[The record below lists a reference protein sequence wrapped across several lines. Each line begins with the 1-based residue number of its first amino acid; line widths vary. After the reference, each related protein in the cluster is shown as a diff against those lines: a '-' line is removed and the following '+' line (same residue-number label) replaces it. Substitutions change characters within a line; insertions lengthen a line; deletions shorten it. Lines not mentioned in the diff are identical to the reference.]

1 MMRLG
6 ISTACLYPMVTEEAL
21 DRLLERGFR
30 LFEIFF
36 NTVSE
41 LEPGYVEGLR
51 RRLDKAGA
59 EVVSIHPFT
68 SAFEVMLLFSDY
80 SRRTEDGLAF
90 YRRYFETAQRLGAK
104 FLVLHGQRNYQKGRI
119 TEEEYLERYWRL
131 YRLGQEYG
139 ITVAQENVVQFRSE
153 RAAFIQRMREA
164 LGEECAF
171 VLDLKQAVRAGED
184 PMEMCRAMG
193 ERLCH
198 LHFNDHLPGQ
208 DCLLPGKGGFSYE
221 TLFQYLQEIGYPGKG
236 VIEVYRGNFEKEEE
250 LWESLCYLRQ
260 IRQKFDK
267 LAFLP

>member
-80 SRRTEDGLAF
+80 PRRTEDGLAF
-90 YRRYFETAQRLGAK
+90 YRRYFETAQRLGTK

-139 ITVAQENVVQFRSE
+139 ITVESTFGSGTCVRITLPAKKMKD
-153 RAAFIQRMREA
+153 I
-164 LGEECAF
+164 LGE
-171 VLDLKQAVRAGED
+171 
-184 PMEMCRAMG
+184 
-193 ERLCH
+193 
-198 LHFNDHLPGQ
+198 DHT
-208 DCLLPGKGGFSYE
+208 E
-221 TLFQYLQEIGYPGKG
+221 
-236 VIEVYRGNFEKEEE
+236 
-250 LWESLCYLRQ
+250 
-260 IRQKFDK
+260 
-267 LAFLP
+267 